1 VVLEAKGHTAV
12 SGWVVVGGVLEG
24 SVVLVLVVVLFRV
37 VVVVAVSSPQ
47 LVAETATSATATD
60 RAAVRILVRVPTAP
74 TVVLLFAAQWSA
86 AYHAAMAGD
95 EVDLPVGWA
104 RDPAFLRA
112 ARPILERYASY
123 FRSEVRGFDRVPEQ
137 GPFLVVGNHSGGQM
151 PPDIPVLLTAWWR
164 SRGEDEPIYALFHSF
179 FLGLPGVGPAMAR
192 AGAIEAG
199 PAAAEA
205 VLRQGAIL
213 IDYPGGDREVFR
225 PWNERNRIDFGGR
238 LGFIRLALR
247 TQVPVVPAVSIG
259 AHETVV
265 VLSRGERLSR
275 RLGFDRL
282 FRIKVMPLV
291 LGPPFGIVPGGI
303 PTWPLPSKITV
314 ELLEP
319 IDWSQRHGP
328 EAAADETVLRACY
341 EELTSAMQ
349 AALDRL
355 AAERR
360 FPIIG

>member
-1 VVLEAKGHTAV
+1 M
-12 SGWVVVGGVLEG
+12 
-24 SVVLVLVVVLFRV
+24 
-37 VVVVAVSSPQ
+37 
-47 LVAETATSATATD
+47 TD
-60 RAAVRILVRVPTAP
+60 D
-74 TVVLLFAAQWSA
+74 Q
-86 AYHAAMAGD
+86 AGP
-95 EVDLPVGWA
+95 PVGSA

-123 FRSEVRGFDRVPEQ
+123 FRSEVKGFERVPEH

-164 SRGEDEPIYALFHSF
+164 ERGEDDPIYALFHSF
-179 FLGLPGVGPAMAR
+179 LLGLPGVGPALAR

-199 PAAAEA
+199 PNEAEA
-205 VLRQGAIL
+205 ILRSGAIL
-213 IDYPGGDREVFR
+213 IDYPGGDYEVFR
-225 PWNERNRIDFGGR
+225 PWSERNRIDFGGR
-238 LGFIRLALR
+238 LGVIRLALR

-265 VLSRGERLSR
+265 VLARGEWLAR

-291 LGPPFGIVPGGI
+291 LGPPFGVVPGGI
-303 PTWPLPSKITV
+303 PTWPLPAKITV

-319 IDWSQRHGP
+319 IDWTSRYGP
-328 EAAADETVLRACY
+328 EAAEDEAVVRDCY
-341 EELTSAMQ
+341 DELTGAMQ

>member
-1 VVLEAKGHTAV
+1 MADGEATGP
-12 SGWVVVGGVLEG
+12 SIG
-24 SVVLVLVVVLFRV
+24 S
-37 VVVVAVSSPQ
+37 
-47 LVAETATSATATD
+47 
-60 RAAVRILVRVPTAP
+60 
-74 TVVLLFAAQWSA
+74 
-86 AYHAAMAGD
+86 
-95 EVDLPVGWA
+95 A

-123 FRSEVRGFDRVPEQ
+123 FRSEVRGFERVPEH

-164 SRGEDEPIYALFHSF
+164 ERGEDDPIYALFHSF
-179 FLGLPGVGPAMAR
+179 FLSLPGVGPAMAR

-199 PAAAEA
+199 QAAAEA
-205 VLRQGAIL
+205 ILQSGAIL

-225 PWNERNRIDFGGR
+225 PWSERNRIEFGGH

-247 TQVPVVPAVSIG
+247 TQVAVVPAVSVG

-265 VLSRGERLSR
+265 VLSRGERLAA
-275 RLGFDRL
+275 RLGLDRL

-291 LGPPFGIVPGGI
+291 LGPPFGVVPGGI
-303 PTWPLPSKITV
+303 PTWPLPAKITV
-314 ELLEP
+314 ELLDP
-319 IDWSQRHGP
+319 IDWSERYGP
-328 EAAADETVLRACY
+328 EAADDDAVVRQCY
-341 EELTSAMQ
+341 DELTEKMQ

-355 AAERR
+355 AGERR